1 MKTRTARL
9 FLALGLLAVIWP
21 AFAALAGTAV
31 LAAVGLAAAHP
42 AVLVAL
48 AAAVLLLGTVP
59 GPVDRALTH
68 LSRTTS
74 ERTPR

>member
-21 AFAALAGTAV
+21 AFAALLGAGATT
-31 LAAVGLAAAHP
+31 LLGLVATHP

-48 AAAVLLLGTVP
+48 AAAVLLAGTVP
-59 GPVDRALTH
+59 GPVDRALTRIA
-68 LSRTTS
+68 RTTP
-74 ERTPR
+74 ERTTR